1 MPLRVRFFGKI
12 RIERVLIIA
21 LDQCWWT
28 NSDLDCSICCSI
40 RKKKKLISEVSLNT
54 EGSKSC

>member
-1 MPLRVRFFGKI
+1 MHAFKGAILWENT
-12 RIERVLIIA
+12 IERVLIIA

-40 RKKKKLISEVSLNT
+40 RKK
-54 EGSKSC
+54 SKSQYLRFH